1 MKGLKITFNRVSLPD
16 PHSCLTND
24 AEASDPAG
32 KYPKYPLG
40 LSQEVREGLGTQ
52 MGWGQ
57 RQLGNARPPPP
68 WGQRGTFPGVT
79 SAGLEPHILLKKAF
93 IRKKLLGGCC
103 GMLRWECGDNAEPQ
117 ERGAGSGGDIGGVI
131 KKRS

>member
-1 MKGLKITFNRVSLPD
+1 MLRHRILRENIQNIRWVFPRKCGKGWEHRWDGDSG
-16 PHSCLTND
+16 S
-24 AEASDPAG
+24 
-32 KYPKYPLG
+32 
-40 LSQEVREGLGTQ
+40 
-52 MGWGQ
+52 WGMP
-57 RQLGNARPPPP
+57 GHPRP
-68 WGQRGTFPGVT
+68 GDSGGTFPGVT
-79 SAGLEPHILLKKAF
+79 SAGLEPHILLKRAF